1 MFHVTDCE
9 EEWDDVLENEVRPK
23 HFAQL
28 LRPAWHPTASKVDV
42 EAYPIG
48 MMPPLMQHFLQGYRL
63 ISGHKYRPLIY
74 VRAEH
79 APTPTRTHSP
89 TCHLARR

>member
-28 LRPAWHPTASKVDV
+28 LRPAWHPAASKVDV
-42 EAYPIG
+42 EAYLKRFFG
-48 MMPPLMQHFLQGYRL
+48 SAHRGLA
-63 ISGHKYRPLIY
+63 
-74 VRAEH
+74 VRA
-79 APTPTRTHSP
+79 
-89 TCHLARR
+89 